1 MRRARAVSFGKA
13 TAHAGAARVRQAI
26 ATAEQRRRRTA
37 HDDKRLATAAR
48 IVRLL
53 SRIGEAA
60 DAAGVEI
67 AVGASSP
74 RGQIPESAP
83 AEDHH
88 ILLRIAAGRTTIKVT
103 AAPEAPSEPTVVH
116 GGRLWD
122 VTVPGF
128 YETAR
133 ELAAE
138 QSGRRPPALSV
149 ETLVQ
154 LSTQLDATRFA
165 ARFGN
170 TGNTQDEEQITLV
183 GLAEQL
189 LLRCWPVTTPGNRNQ
204 TWCIPVA
211 SGVPGTATSGDRR
224 PREAREPG
232 GSQRRG
238 NRTLQRR
245 RTGTR
250 RAGQPP
256 DRGREAAGAPALDQQ
271 HEPVPDRRTPE
282 PETFTMKQIENLTRP
297 LAVVDS
303 EWTDGGPATARIV
316 SLAVARFEPD
326 GSSQRGYWLVNP
338 ETPISAASTEVHGI
352 RDEDVA
358 NAPAFRDVAEDIE
371 NLLAGADIGG
381 YAVASGAPT
390 ASPSSM
396 R

>member
-1 MRRARAVSFGKA
+1 MTTTEKQTAGPPGYDLFVVEFEGCSGTTLVPVGSGEGSEDRIGARWLPLAPRTVRRARAVSFGKA

-37 HDDKRLATAAR
+37 PDDKRLATAAR

-74 RGQIPESAP
+74 RGQIPGSAP

-211 SGVPGTATSGDRR
+211 SGYPGRRQAATAALERH
-224 PREAREPG
+224 
-232 GSQRRG
+232 GSRVVV
-238 NRTLQRR
+238 ND
-245 RTGTR
+245 
-250 RAGQPP
+250 AGIE
-256 DRGREAAGAPALDQQ
+256 RYSAEGPALD
-271 HEPVPDRRTPE
+271 
-282 PETFTMKQIENLTRP
+282 
-297 LAVVDS
+297 
-303 EWTDGGPATARIV
+303 G
-316 SLAVARFEPD
+316 
-326 GSSQRGYWLVNP
+326 LVNHL
-338 ETPISAASTEVHGI
+338 TAAAKLRAHPRWTSSTSRYLI
-352 RDEDVA
+352 DARR
-358 NAPAFRDVAEDIE
+358 NRR
-371 NLLAGADIGG
+371 L
-381 YAVASGAPT
+381 S
-390 ASPSSM
+390 